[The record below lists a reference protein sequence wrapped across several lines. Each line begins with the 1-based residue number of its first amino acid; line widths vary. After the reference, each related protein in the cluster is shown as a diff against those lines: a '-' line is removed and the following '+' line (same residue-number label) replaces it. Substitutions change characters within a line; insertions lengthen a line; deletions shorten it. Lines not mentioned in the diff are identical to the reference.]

1 MRKDSR
7 LLPKGKS
14 NECGAIG
21 LIHASHNPIVLTK
34 FYIMKTYAVV
44 KNPYGGVKVWHKNG
58 RAKWYTNINH
68 EDLESYIAKLVA
80 QGYTKFQ
87 P

>member
-1 MRKDSR
+1 VAIAMANLYRK
-7 LLPKGKS
+7 KTKS
-14 NECGAIG
+14 TAPVQPVTETAVITF
-21 LIHASHNPIVLTK
+21 LTK
-34 FYIMKTYAVV
+34 FYNMKTYAVV

-68 EDLESYIAKLVA
+68 EDLEPYIAKLVA

>member
-1 MRKDSR
+1 MAVR
-7 LLPKGKS
+7 LCHKF
-14 NECGAIG
+14 
-21 LIHASHNPIVLTK
+21 LIKQYTMEI
-34 FYIMKTYAVV
+34 KTYAVV

-58 RAKWYTNINH
+58 RAKWYTIINH

-80 QGYTKFQ
+80 DGYTKFQ